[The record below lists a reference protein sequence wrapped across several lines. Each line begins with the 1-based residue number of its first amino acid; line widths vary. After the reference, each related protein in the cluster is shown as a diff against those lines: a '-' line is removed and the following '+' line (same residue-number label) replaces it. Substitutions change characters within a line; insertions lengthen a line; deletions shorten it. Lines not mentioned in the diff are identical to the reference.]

1 MVGYF
6 PSPYPDELLYSLC
19 ARFSTRVAYSG
30 AKSTLQE
37 IFGATTASAVIDL
50 PNRLGYLATALPA
63 GTSLTLDSLILRHT
77 LFPFFSAFIQPE
89 RVRQLRKSMAIS
101 CGTATHMRSGVMA
114 SRISTPGYL
123 RFCPKCKLEDEKY
136 FGETYWHRLH
146 QLPGVEICS
155 SHQAFLQNSSVGL
168 RASRKHLQFTSAEQA
183 TRAMEVRHVD
193 IVNRDHRALLRL
205 SRDAAW
211 LLEQHSVGTAPS
223 ALYSRYLRLLIDQG
237 LATYTGSIHVGKLLD
252 EFKRFYSRA
261 LLKLLHCEFT
271 GADQVKTNWLL
282 RLVRKPK
289 HAQHPLYHL
298 LLIQF
303 LGCTAEEFFRLPA
316 ELSFFGE
323 GPWPCLNPAA
333 DHYRKLVIR
342 ECKPSSRL
350 RDNRPVGTFSCECGF
365 SYARSGPDSSAEDRF
380 RVGRMISFG
389 QVWEAKLKQLWKD
402 SSLSLSEVGRRLGVD
417 PLTVRRH
424 AARLRLP
431 FSRDGRNSRPL
442 KCAAQLK
449 GKFLSAAWEKK
460 RRRCRSKWLSA
471 MKPHRKSTLKALRHK
486 LPREYAW
493 LLQNDA
499 KWLEKHKPRPMRRNL
514 STASID
520 WKRRDAEYAV
530 AVRLAASRLKDA
542 PGRPVWVTKTAIGR
556 ALGTIT
562 LLRQKLHNMPLTS
575 QVLAGVV
582 ETREQYA
589 VRRVWWAAE
598 FYRQE
603 GVMPLEWQLV
613 ARANVRSLREVSAVE
628 CAVKGA
634 MSMLTS
640 KLPQS
645 RVERAAS
652 SRKERYCLRT

>member
-1 MVGYF
+1 MVGHF

-37 IFGATTASAVIDL
+37 IFGAATASAVIDL
-50 PNRLGYLATALPA
+50 PNRLSYLATALPA

-89 RVRQLRKSMAIS
+89 RVRLLRKCMAS
-101 CGTATHMRSGVMA
+101 NCGPATHMRSGVMA
-114 SRISTPGYL
+114 SLISTPGYL
-123 RFCPKCKLEDEKY
+123 RFCPTCKLEDEKY

-168 RASRKHLQFTSAEQA
+168 CVSRKHLQFTSAEQA
-183 TRAMEVRHVD
+183 TRAMAVRHVD

-205 SRDAAW
+205 SRDASW
-211 LLEQHSVGTAPS
+211 LLEQPGVGTALN
-223 ALYSRYLRLLIDQG
+223 ALYNRYLQLLIDRR
-237 LATYTGSIHVGKLLD
+237 LATHTGRIHVEKLLE
-252 EFKRFYSRA
+252 EFKRFYSPA

-282 RLVRKPK
+282 RLVRRPK

-303 LGCTAEEFFRLPA
+303 LGSTAEEFFRLPA
-316 ELSFFGE
+316 GLSFFGE
-323 GPWPCLNPAA
+323 GPWPCLNPTAT
-333 DHYRKLVIR
+333 HYRKPVIQ

-380 RVGRMISFG
+380 RIGRMISFG
-389 QVWEAKLKQLWKD
+389 QVWEAKLRQLWKD
-402 SSLSLSEVGRRLGVD
+402 TSLSLSEVGRRLGVD

-424 AARLRLP
+424 ATRLRLP
-431 FSRDGRNSRPL
+431 FSRDGIKSKPL
-442 KCAAQLK
+442 THATRLK
-449 GKFLSAAWEKK
+449 GKSLSAARGKK
-460 RRRCRSKWLSA
+460 RHRCRSKWLST
-471 MKPHRKSTLKALRHK
+471 MKVNQKVTLKALRYK

-499 KWLEKHKPRPMRRNL
+499 EWLEAHKPRSKRRNL
-514 STASID
+514 STSSVD

-530 AVRLAASRLKDA
+530 AVRAAASRLKAA
-542 PGRPVWVTKTAIGR
+542 PGRQVQVTKTAIGR
-556 ALGTIT
+556 ALGAVT
-562 LLRQKLHNMPLTS
+562 LLRQKLHYMPLTA

-582 ETREQYA
+582 ETRGQYA
-589 VRRVWWAAE
+589 VRRVWWAADL
-598 FYRQE
+598 YRQE
-603 GVMPLEWQLV
+603 DVLPREWQLV
-613 ARANVRSLREVSAVE
+613 MRANVYILREAL
-628 CAVKGA
+628 AVKCAIEEA
-634 MSMLTS
+634 MNMLRS
-640 KLPQS
+640 RLSQS
-645 RVERAAS
+645 QAGRAAS
-652 SRKERYCLRT
+652 